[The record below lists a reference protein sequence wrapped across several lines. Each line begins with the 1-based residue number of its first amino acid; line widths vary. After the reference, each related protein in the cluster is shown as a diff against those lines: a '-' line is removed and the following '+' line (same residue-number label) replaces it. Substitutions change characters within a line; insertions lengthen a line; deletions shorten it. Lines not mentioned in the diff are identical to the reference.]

1 MQLSVIAGQMPI
13 VLDIQQNIRQILALL
28 EQTRPN
34 KLLVLPEGA
43 ISGYQDDL
51 SFLTHIDTAQLAKAI
66 ERIADAVVAR
76 RVHLVVGSCLW
87 EEQQWWNAGIYFA
100 PDRQRFIY
108 RKVNLAT
115 NERGSMSAGSELPV
129 FPMRFEQGQITVGI
143 QLCREIRF
151 PEQWR
156 YLAMQGA
163 ELFLYLTNA
172 ANPKERTY
180 IWRSH
185 LISRATE
192 NQRFL
197 VGANVAHARQHCPT
211 LIIAP
216 NGEVLDEVEP
226 GSTAL
231 LRRTL
236 DLSKNANWYLDQ
248 CRTDV
253 LAVRSTREKA

>member
-1 MQLSVIAGQMPI
+1 MHITVVAGQMPI
-13 VLDIQQNIRQILALL
+13 VLDMQQNLRQILALL
-28 EQTRPN
+28 EQTRPDE
-34 KLLVLPEGA
+34 LVVLPEGA

-51 SFLTHIDTAQLAKAI
+51 SFLARIDTAQLEETI
-66 ERIADAVVAR
+66 EQLADTVVAR
-76 RVHLVVGSCLW
+76 KIHLVIGSCVW
-87 EEQQWWNAGIYFA
+87 EAQQWWNAGIYFA

-108 RKVNLAT
+108 RKINLAMH
-115 NERGSMSAGSELPV
+115 ERRYMSAGSELPT
-129 FPMRFEQGQITVGI
+129 FPMRFQQGQITAGI

-156 YLAMQGA
+156 YLAMQRA

-172 ANPKERTY
+172 SNPHERTY

-185 LISRATE
+185 LISRAAE

-211 LIIAP
+211 VIIAP
-216 NGEVLDEVEP
+216 NGEVLDEAEL
-226 GSTAL
+226 GSTTL
-231 LRRTL
+231 IRQTL
-236 DLSKNANWYLDQ
+236 DLAQNADWYLDQ

-253 LAVRSTREKA
+253 LAVRSMRE